1 MDKLTVVLATSN
13 EGKVLEL
20 RHLLGD
26 APVELV
32 TPKQV
37 LGQALAVP
45 EDGDTFE
52 ANAIQ
57 KAKAVCAATGLI
69 ALSDDSGLEVDALGG
84 RPGVRSARFA
94 HDRATDAENNAA
106 LLRAL
111 EEVDA
116 QASAVSLRAGAGQ
129 TLGTRRRRSGR
140 GPLRWFDRT
149 SAER

>member
-20 RHLLGD
+20 RQLLGD

-37 LGQALAVP
+37 LGQSLSVP

-57 KAKAVCAATGLI
+57 KAKAVCTATGLI
-69 ALSDDSGLEVDALGG
+69 ALSDDSGLEVEALGG

-94 HDRATDAENNAA
+94 
-106 LLRAL
+106 
-111 EEVDA
+111 
-116 QASAVSLRAGAGQ
+116 ASR
-129 TLGTRRRRSGR
+129 
-140 GPLRWFDRT
+140 
-149 SAER
+149 